1 METRSFLVH
10 CGEPFFGGPYVDVL
24 PPSSAAFVNE
34 NQVGGKVLGRHS
46 PELYWRIGN
55 DPRCSRRMMSIT
67 AEELATT
74 ITTTGGGGG
83 GGLATVRENDEFSS
97 DRVHPHVAQ
106 RLVLKCL
113 GKNTLTV
120 VRSKATSKS
129 LSQGSQESRFL
140 LHQSDS
146 ITLRVGDSIGIGDKI
161 WMQVVLA
168 HIIVTDEV
176 KEPVVL
182 PYEEDK
188 EKGEDAIYVPAC
200 RNFYPYSKEPPPP
213 SVVRTSVAW
222 SKLPFTVR
230 SSLVHSVWKQQLAA
244 FSRITGTVTVSLA
257 GGDTPVFASYE
268 EANKEEEAG
277 AGAAAL
283 DPFAVTDTSP
293 QHDMRGIIGGDGDT
307 GNLRRQRV
315 SLSKGR
321 VGESQLISL
330 DMAPVQ
336 KKRRA
341 SFSEGGGG
349 GGGGSEVLEG
359 ATPICLVESNT
370 YYDTY
375 DERLD
380 ETVCALEKKAAVI
393 NRLITVGP
401 SASVLL
407 GGSPPPDEG
416 SREPKKGGSPRTT
429 SLAVSRTQLRLGK
442 RPQQQQEETGH
453 GDGTTVNPAGDES
466 QVVYYRH

>member
-1 METRSFLVH
+1 MEVRSFLVH
-10 CGEPFFGGPYVDVL
+10 CGEPLFGGPYVDV
-24 PPSSAAFVNE
+24 PVPSSAASAHDCHSS
-34 NQVGGKVLGRHS
+34 GKVLGRHS
-46 PELYWRIGN
+46 PELYWRLGN
-55 DPRCSRRMMSIT
+55 DPRCSRRMMSVT
-67 AEELATT
+67 AEKLAATT
-74 ITTTGGGGG
+74 
-83 GGLATVRENDEFSS
+83 TVRENDEVSS
-97 DRVHPHVAQ
+97 DRVHPNVSQ

-120 VRSKATSKS
+120 VRPKFTSRS
-129 LSQGSQESRFL
+129 LSQGSQENRFV

-146 ITLRVGDSIGIGDKI
+146 ITLRAGDSIGIDDKI

-168 HIIVTDEV
+168 HIDVIDEA

-182 PYEEDK
+182 PYEE
-188 EKGEDAIYVPAC
+188 EKGKNDDAIYVPAC
-200 RNFYPYSKEPPPP
+200 RNFYPYSKEPPSL
-213 SVVRTSVAW
+213 SVVRVSVPW
-222 SKLPFTVR
+222 SKLPFSVR
-230 SSLVHSVWKQQLAA
+230 SSLVHSVWRQQLAA
-244 FSRITGTVTVSLA
+244 YSRITGTVPVSLG

-268 EANKEEEAG
+268 EGKMEEEV
-277 AGAAAL
+277 GAADAVI
-283 DPFAVTDTSP
+283 DHFAVTGTSP
-293 QHDMRGIIGGDGDT
+293 QHDMRGMVGVESDT
-307 GNLRRQRV
+307 GNMRRQHV

-321 VGESQLISL
+321 VVESQLVSL
-330 DMAPVQ
+330 DLAPVQ
-336 KKRRA
+336 KKRRT
-341 SFSEGGGG
+341 SFSEGVAGGGG
-349 GGGGSEVLEG
+349 GGNDALES

-401 SASVLL
+401 SAPVLL
-407 GGSPPPDEG
+407 GDSPPPDEG
-416 SREPKKGGSPRTT
+416 SREPKKGGSRTT

-453 GDGTTVNPAGDES
+453 GDGATVNPAGDES